1 MKLTP
6 FQQFELIIIPITV
19 LISQFFILLFGISII
34 GENIIAIIG
43 IPSTIGY
50 LLGAIIVYILDR
62 KRQIRSFNQV
72 ERMVRSLVVLGGFI
86 LIPIILSQNFDI
98 IPIFTTFSVLSIIFA
113 LLGGVL
119 SFLCI
124 LLLWRYLVIQNF
136 SE

>member
-1 MKLTP
+1 LKLTP